1 MVSDITIDPQR
12 KYTRNEVKTFLE
24 FEEDQ
29 LKLAEKNNLISF
41 FGATIYGIYFF
52 QFLKTNYKKLEEIKQ
67 GTL

>member
-1 MVSDITIDPQR
+1 MTDIIIDPQK
-12 KYTRNEVKTFLE
+12 KYTRSEVKTFLE

-29 LKLAEKNNLISF
+29 LKLAEKNNLIHF
-41 FGATIYGIYFF
+41 FGSTIYGVYLF

>member
-1 MVSDITIDPQR
+1 MSNITIDPQK
-12 KYTRNEVKTFLE
+12 KYTRSEVKTFLE

-29 LKLAEKNNLISF
+29 LKLAEKNNLINF
-41 FGATIYGIYFF
+41 FGSTIYGIYLF